1 MATPAKGDLLAGA
14 PSNPAPLIRLG
25 EEGTMN
31 STTIASSITNA
42 VIAPVDERRRL
53 ADRIFHLAVAVN
65 VALTLFCVVAMLS
78 GFGAAIA
85 GDFRFDARALAT
97 LVFAFLFFNVLWAA
111 IWYGVKN
118 LLLKFF
124 VGMSPE
130 DRRTVF
136 SSRMS
141 QPFELDGLLRKYSE
155 RRIRI
160 ADMIGRRG
168 RFITLA
174 GSACFFLYAQ
184 IASGQNDNFANA
196 FTSQSLFDQ
205 VITNWVFLA
214 CFYVNGFVGATM
226 FGAQTRIMD
235 GTLARANCM
244 AIVTLW
250 GLFKF
255 VMIPLG
261 ASLATL
267 YPREQFA
274 LLFALI
280 WATYIAVD
288 TFAEVGGSL
297 YGTMKIRVRGV
308 GDVNRKSIAGTMTG
322 LVAGLVVSVG
332 IVLFNGLSGAYIAL
346 AVTVAVASTALEL
359 FSPRGTDDFTMA
371 TGNAL
376 ICWAFGVW
384 VFS

>member
-1 MATPAKGDLLAGA
+1 
-14 PSNPAPLIRLG
+14 
-25 EEGTMN
+25 MN
-31 STTIASSITNA
+31 STTLASSITNA
-42 VIAPVDERRRL
+42 VIAPADERRRL
-53 ADRIFHLAVAVN
+53 ADRIFSIAVAVN
-65 VALTLFCVVAMLS
+65 AALTLFCLIAMFS
-78 GFGAAIA
+78 GFGTRIA
-85 GDFRFDARALAT
+85 GDFRFDARTVAT
-97 LVFAFLFFNVLWAA
+97 LFFVFLFFNVFWALV
-111 IWYGVKN
+111 WFGVKN
-118 LLLKFF
+118 LLLKYF
-124 VGMSPE
+124 VGMSHE
-130 DRRTVF
+130 DRRVVF

-141 QPFELDGLLRKYSE
+141 QPFELNGLLRKYSE

-160 ADMIGRRG
+160 VDMIGRRG

-174 GSACFFLYAQ
+174 GAMCFIFYAQ
-184 IASGQNDNFANA
+184 LAAGKSENFATA

-214 CFYVNGFVGATM
+214 CFYVNGFIGATM
-226 FGAQTRIMD
+226 YGAQTRIMD

-250 GLFKF
+250 ALFKF
-255 VMIPLG
+255 ALIPIG
-261 ASLATL
+261 AELATL

-280 WATYIAVD
+280 WVTYIVVD
-288 TFAEVGGSL
+288 TFSEVGGSL

-308 GDVNRKSIAGTMTG
+308 GDVNRKSFAGTATG
-322 LVAGLVVSVG
+322 LVAGLAFSVG
-332 IVLFNGLSGAYIAL
+332 IVMLNGLSGAYLAL
-346 AVTVAVASTALEL
+346 AVTVALSSTVLEL

-384 VFS
+384 IFG

>member
-1 MATPAKGDLLAGA
+1 
-14 PSNPAPLIRLG
+14 
-25 EEGTMN
+25 MN
-31 STTIASSITNA
+31 STTLASSITNA
-42 VIAPVDERRRL
+42 VIAPADDRLRL
-53 ADRIFHLAVAVN
+53 ADRIFYIAVAVN
-65 VALTLFCVVAMLS
+65 AALTLFCLVAMFS
-78 GFGAAIA
+78 GFGARIA
-85 GDFRFDARALAT
+85 GDFRFDARTVAT
-97 LVFAFLFFNVLWAA
+97 LLISFLFFNVLWALV
-111 IWYGVKN
+111 WFGVKN
-118 LLLKFF
+118 LLLKYF
-124 VGMSPE
+124 VGMSRE
-130 DRRTVF
+130 DRRAAF

-141 QPFELDGLLRKYSE
+141 QPFELNAILRKYSE

-174 GSACFFLYAQ
+174 GAMCFIFYAQ
-184 IASGQNDNFANA
+184 LAAGKSDNFATA

-205 VITNWVFLA
+205 VVANWVFLA
-214 CFYVNGFVGATM
+214 CFYVNGFVGATLY
-226 FGAQTRIMD
+226 GAQTRIMD

-244 AIVTLW
+244 SIVTLW
-250 GLFKF
+250 ALFKF
-255 VMIPLG
+255 VLIPIG
-261 ASLATL
+261 AELATL

-280 WATYIAVD
+280 WATYIVVD

-308 GDVNRKSIAGTMTG
+308 GDVNRKSYAGTVTG
-322 LVAGLVVSVG
+322 LVAGLVCSVG
-332 IVLFNGLSGAYIAL
+332 IVLLNGLSGAYIAL

-376 ICWAFGVW
+376 ICWAFGAW
-384 VFS
+384 VFG

>member
-1 MATPAKGDLLAGA
+1 M
-14 PSNPAPLIRLG
+14 
-25 EEGTMN
+25 
-31 STTIASSITNA
+31 STTLASSITNA
-42 VIAPVDERRRL
+42 VIAPADDRRRF
-53 ADRIFHLAVAVN
+53 ADRIFYLAVGVN
-65 VALTLFCVVAMLS
+65 AALTLFCLLS
-78 GFGAAIA
+78 MFSGVGARFA
-85 GDFRFDARALAT
+85 GDFHFDARTLAT
-97 LVFAFLFFNVLWAA
+97 LLFAFLFFNVFWAV
-111 IWYGVKN
+111 IWYGLKN
-118 LLLKFF
+118 LLLKSF
-124 VGMSPE
+124 VGMSRE
-130 DRRTVF
+130 DRRLAF

-141 QPFELDGLLRKYSE
+141 QPFEINEFLSKYSE

-160 ADMIGRRG
+160 VDMIGRRG

-174 GSACFFLYAQ
+174 GAACFFLYAQ
-184 IASGQNDNFANA
+184 LATGKTENFATA

-205 VITNWVFLA
+205 VVTNWVFLA

-250 GLFKF
+250 ALFKF
-255 VMIPLG
+255 VLIPIG
-261 ASLATL
+261 AELATL

-280 WATYIAVD
+280 WVTYIVVD

-308 GDVNRKSIAGTMTG
+308 GDVNRKSYAGTITG
-322 LVAGLVVSVG
+322 LVAGLAFSVG
-332 IVLFNGLSGAYIAL
+332 IVMLNGLSGAYVAL
-346 AVTVAVASTALEL
+346 AVTVAVASSALEL
-359 FSPRGTDDFTMA
+359 ISPRGTDDFTMA

-376 ICWAFGVW
+376 ICLAFGAW